1 MTRTEAAVRSAL
13 SRLERPVDGAGLA
26 ATRSVFGLVLLLYTT
41 RFILNGWVDDLYVK
55 PTFHFTYDAFQW
67 IRPLPR
73 LGMYGVFAGML
84 VTAAGMAVGYRA
96 RLAACGFGILF
107 TYVELIDKA
116 AYLNHYYLVSLVCG
130 LFACVPS
137 GERDTGVLQWRA
149 GDRRAGDRTVPTFSY
164 WTLRAQLVIVYGFAG
179 VAKLNGDW
187 LLRGEPLYTWL
198 QMFADTPVVGGWLS
212 ERWFAIGAS
221 FGGAVFDLA
230 VGPAL
235 LWAPTR
241 GWAYLAAFGFHGAI
255 AWLFPVGAFSW
266 VMLALDLAF
275 FAPDWPRRLRE
286 RLGGW
291 WPLLAPDAARV
302 EQAPNAAGRP
312 RRGIWLG
319 LLAVHFGLQ
328 LVIPLRFL
336 AYPGPVNWTEEGFRF
351 AWRVMLI
358 EKTGSVRF
366 YVVGRDGRRSPA
378 DDTELTR
385 LQRQQMSTQ
394 PDMIHE
400 YAQRLRHRYQQQ
412 GWGDVQVFAEAWAS
426 LNGRPA
432 RRLIRQDVDL
442 AALPRG
448 GPASKFVAFAGGEDT
463 PDVPP

>member
-1 MTRTEAAVRSAL
+1 MTRIEAAARSAL
-13 SRLERPVDGAGLA
+13 SHWEQPVDGAGLA
-26 ATRSVFGLVLLLYTT
+26 ATRSVFGLVLLLYTA
-41 RFILNGWVDDLYVK
+41 RFILNGWVDDLYVE
-55 PTFHFTYDAFQW
+55 PAFHFTYDAFQW

-84 VTAAGMAVGYRA
+84 VTAAGLTLGYRT

-137 GERDTGVLQWRA
+137 VERDTGVLQWGG
-149 GDRRAGDRTVPTFSY
+149 GDSGAGDRTVPVFSY

-179 VAKLNGDW
+179 AAKLNEDW

-198 QMFADTPVVGGWLS
+198 QMFADTPVVGGWLT
-212 ERWFAIGAS
+212 ERWVAIAAS

-241 GWAYLAAFGFHGAI
+241 AWAYLAAWGFHGAI

-275 FAPDWPRRLRE
+275 FTPDWPRRLRE
-286 RLGGW
+286 RLSRW
-291 WPLLAPDAARV
+291 WPPLAEAAVQGRLAPLPAARS
-302 EQAPNAAGRP
+302 PW
-312 RRGIWLG
+312 RGIRLS

-378 DDTELTR
+378 DDTELSR

-394 PDMIHE
+394 PDMILE
-400 YAQRLRHRYQQQ
+400 YAQRLRQRYQQQ

-448 GPASKFVAFAGGEDT
+448 APARKFVAFAGGEDT
-463 PDVPP
+463 PP